1 MKFSTADNLILKG
14 TDKHLNMK
22 LHFILTI
29 GLFFICTECR
39 SQGCVAVRNL
49 AGFGQ
54 FAQLGYKQ
62 APDEWMLD
70 FNNRYF
76 GANQIFKGKDNVTPP
91 DPTNGLQ
98 LYEYTLNIEL
108 SRMLKNGWSLAF
120 DLPISYNTIISRAEH
135 ASGDRHA
142 TSDFGVGDIRFTVY
156 KWLLNTNQPRKG
168 NIQFGLGLK
177 FPSGNY
183 HSMDYFYYSKT
194 DPSLKMLAPV
204 NVAIQLGDGGT
215 GITTELNAFYIFNK
229 TISVYSNFFYL
240 ISPVDQNGVSNQIA
254 GVPPNPVAIET
265 TADVNSVPDNYT
277 LRAGG
282 NFTFQN
288 LVLSAGV
295 RYEGA
300 PAYDLIGRDDGLRR
314 VGHIFSVEPGIQY
327 KFKTSILYFF
337 VTIPLSRVTIQTV
350 PDKRATEITGVYT
363 ITGGDLASQVFFLG
377 YTFTF

>member
-1 MKFSTADNLILKG
+1 
-14 TDKHLNMK
+14 MK
-22 LHFILTI
+22 LLFILMI
-29 GLFFICTECR
+29 GLFLVSSEVK

-54 FAQLGYKQ
+54 FAQLGYKEV
-62 APDEWMLD
+62 PDAWMLD

-76 GANQIFKGKDNVTPP
+76 GANQIFRGKSNVTPT
-91 DPTNGLQ
+91 DPSNGLQ

-108 SRMLKNGWSLAF
+108 SRLLKNGWSLAL
-120 DLPISYNTIISRAEH
+120 DLPVSANTIISKGEH
-135 ASGDRHA
+135 ASGDRHS
-142 TSDFGVGDIRFTVY
+142 TSAFGIGDMRFTVY
-156 KWLLNTNQPRKG
+156 KWLLNMDRPRKG
-168 NIQFGLGLK
+168 NIQVGLGLK
-177 FPSGNY
+177 FPTGNY
-183 HSMDYFYYSKT
+183 HSVDYFYYSKS
-194 DPSLKMLAPV
+194 DPSLKILAPV

-240 ISPVDQNGVSNQIA
+240 ISPVDVNGVSNQIA
-254 GVPPNPVAIET
+254 GVPPNPVAVAT

-282 NFTFQN
+282 NFTFN
-288 LVLSAGV
+288 KLVLSAGV

-300 PAYDLIGRDDGLRR
+300 PAYDLIGKDDGLRR
-314 VGHIFSVEPGIQY
+314 VGHIFSVEPGVQY
-327 KFKTSILYFF
+327 KFNTSILYFF

-350 PDKRATEITGVYT
+350 PDKRATQITGVYT
-363 ITGGDLASQVFFLG
+363 ITGGDLASQVFFIG

>member
-1 MKFSTADNLILKG
+1 M
-14 TDKHLNMK
+14 
-22 LHFILTI
+22 
-29 GLFFICTECR
+29 
-39 SQGCVAVRNL
+39 
-49 AGFGQ
+49 
-54 FAQLGYKQ
+54 
-62 APDEWMLD
+62 
-70 FNNRYF
+70 
-76 GANQIFKGKDNVTPP
+76 
-91 DPTNGLQ
+91 
-98 LYEYTLNIEL
+98 
-108 SRMLKNGWSLAF
+108 
-120 DLPISYNTIISRAEH
+120 
-135 ASGDRHA
+135 
-142 TSDFGVGDIRFTVY
+142 
-156 KWLLNTNQPRKG
+156 LNTNQPRKG